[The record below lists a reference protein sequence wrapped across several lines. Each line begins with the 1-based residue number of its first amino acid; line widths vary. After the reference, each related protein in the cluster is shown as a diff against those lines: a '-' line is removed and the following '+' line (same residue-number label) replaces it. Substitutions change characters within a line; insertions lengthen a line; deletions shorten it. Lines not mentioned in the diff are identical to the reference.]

1 MAINSVDE
9 YFAKHKNWISEL
21 EALRKMILST
31 GLEETIKWSAPVYT
45 VNGKNVVGLGA
56 FKNHYGLWF
65 FQGALL
71 EENTKLLENA
81 QEGKTKALRQI
92 RFQKGDPVPLPELK
106 KYVLEAKK
114 NEEQGRKIRPEKHK
128 LIEIPENLS
137 LAFQNDKELEAA
149 FQRLSPGCQR
159 EYCQYIDEA
168 RQEKTKEKRLAK
180 IKPMI
185 LEKKGLNDKYK
196 P

>member
-1 MAINSVDE
+1 MAIKTVDE
-9 YFAKHKNWISEL
+9 YFAKHKNWTTEL
-21 EALRKMILST
+21 EALREMILST
-31 GLEETIKWSAPVYT
+31 GLKETIKWSAPVYT

-71 EENTKLLENA
+71 EENTRLLENA

-92 RFQKGDPVPLPELK
+92 RFHKGDPVPLPELK

-128 LIEIPENLS
+128 PIEIPEKLS
-137 LAFQNDKELEAA
+137 SAFKNDRELEAA
-149 FQRLSPGCQR
+149 FQQLRPGCQR

-168 RQEKTKEKRLAK
+168 RQEKTKERRLEK

-196 P
+196 N